1 MLMVGVAVTT
11 VSGCVAV
18 DPGTAAGPRSETRTP
33 AARPEVEPQIVQA
46 PAREALDAVRPTPE
60 RKRAPSA
67 SPDAGRIARPQPDAR
82 AVHRPKAP
90 PAKPKPRERP
100 VERQQSLPTTAE
112 PLIREV
118 CALGETYGGWA
129 EDSPEARICQDAY
142 GN

>member
-1 MLMVGVAVTT
+1 MAVTT

-18 DPGTAAGPRSETRTP
+18 DPGTAAVPRPETRTP

-60 RKRAPSA
+60 RQPAPSA
-67 SPDAGRIARPQPDAR
+67 SHGAGRTARPQPDTR
-82 AVHRPKAP
+82 SVPRPEAP
-90 PAKPKPRERP
+90 PTKPKPRERP
-100 VERQQSLPTTAE
+100 AQRQQALPGTAE

-118 CALGETYGGWA
+118 CALGETYGGWT
-129 EDSPEARICQDAY
+129 EDSPEARICHDVY